1 MTETGQAGA
10 HPFSWRFTA
19 PLLMGS
25 ALNPINS
32 SLIATALAPIA
43 HAFHVSVGHTAVL
56 LVSLYLASAI
66 AQPTAGKIAEEF
78 GPRRTF
84 LTGATLVLVGGIL
97 GALSQNM
104 PTLVVSRVLIGIGT
118 SAGYPTAMLM
128 IRRRAA
134 AAKLDA
140 PPGNVL
146 GALSIAGQATLALG
160 LPIGGVLVGAAG
172 WRSTFLI
179 NIPVTLVTLAMTLAW
194 IPRDG
199 AVRHRGLRDVATRI
213 DITGIVGFGGAMA
226 ALLVFL
232 LSLPDAN
239 WVALVVAVAL
249 AVALVNWELR
259 ATAPFLDV
267 RLLASNL
274 ALTRTYLRYGLTQLG
289 VYTVMYG
296 VSQWLEAGRGVSP
309 EEAGLLVLP
318 MSALAVL
325 VTRPVARRNLVR
337 EALIV
342 SALSFLAGSAGL
354 LFLGVDAPVI
364 AIVAV
369 TLVFGIT
376 VGTTSIGNQTALY
389 TQVPITRVGTA
400 SGLFRTFGYVGSI
413 ASSTLTGI
421 VFKNSVTDGALHTVA
436 LVLIAV
442 SALVLVMVL
451 TDRALRNPV
460 QTVGGDNRPTE
471 HNQLPKE
478 KYP

>member
-1 MTETGQAGA
+1 
-10 HPFSWRFTA
+10 
-19 PLLMGS
+19 MGS

-43 HAFHVSVGHTAVL
+43 LSFHVSVGHTAVL

-84 LTGATLVLVGGIL
+84 LTGATLVLIGGVL
-97 GALSQNM
+97 GSLSQNI

-134 AAKLDA
+134 AAHLQA

-160 LPIGGVLVGAAG
+160 LPIGGILVGAAG

-199 AVRHRGLRDVATRI
+199 AVHHRGLRDIATRI
-213 DITGIVGFGGAMA
+213 DIAGIVGFGGAMA

-232 LSLPDAN
+232 LSLPDVN
-239 WVALVVAVAL
+239 WVALVVAVVL
-249 AVALVNWELR
+249 AVGLVNWELR
-259 ATAPFLDV
+259 AAAPFFDV

-274 ALTRTYLRYGLTQLG
+274 ALTRTYLRQGLTQLG

-296 VSQWLEAGRGVSP
+296 VTQWLEVGRGVSA
-309 EEAGLLVLP
+309 EQAGLLVLP

-325 VTRPVARRNLVR
+325 VTRPIARRNLVR

-342 SALSFLAGSAGL
+342 SALSFMAGSAGM

-421 VFKNSVTDGALHTVA
+421 VFKNNVTDSGLHSIA

-442 SALVLVMVL
+442 SVVVLVMVL
-451 TDRALRNPV
+451 TDRALRNPLRS
-460 QTVGGDNRPTE
+460 TTGDDRRATE
-471 HNQLPKE
+471 HNQPQGE
-478 KYP
+478 AT

>member
-1 MTETGQAGA
+1 
-10 HPFSWRFTA
+10 
-19 PLLMGS
+19 MGS

-43 HAFHVSVGHTAVL
+43 LSFHVSVGRTAVL

-84 LTGATLVLVGGIL
+84 LTGATLVLIGGVL
-97 GALSQNM
+97 GSLSQNI

-134 AAKLDA
+134 AAHLQA
-140 PPGNVL
+140 PPGSVL

-160 LPIGGVLVGAAG
+160 LPIGGILVGTAG
-172 WRSTFLI
+172 WRATFLI

-199 AVRHRGLRDVATRI
+199 AVHHRGLRDIVTRI
-213 DITGIVGFGGAMA
+213 DVAGILGFGGAMA

-232 LSLPDAN
+232 LSLPDVN
-239 WVALVVAVAL
+239 WVALVVAVVL

-259 ATAPFLDV
+259 AAAPFLDV

-274 ALTRTYLRYGLTQLG
+274 ALTRTYLRQGLTQLG

-296 VSQWLEAGRGVSP
+296 VTQWLEAGRGVSA
-309 EEAGLLVLP
+309 EQAGLLVLP

-325 VTRPVARRNLVR
+325 VTRPIARRNLVR

-342 SALSFLAGSAGL
+342 SALSFMAGSAGM

-421 VFKNSVTDGALHTVA
+421 VFKDNVTDRGLHSIA

-442 SALVLVMVL
+442 SVVVLVMVL
-451 TDRALRNPV
+451 TDRALRNPLRS
-460 QTVGGDNRPTE
+460 TVGDDRRPTE
-471 HNQLPKE
+471 LNQPQGE
-478 KYP
+478 AT

>member
-1 MTETGQAGA
+1 
-10 HPFSWRFTA
+10 
-19 PLLMGS
+19 MGS

-43 HAFHVSVGHTAVL
+43 QSFHVSVGRTAVL

-84 LTGATLVLVGGIL
+84 LTGATLVLIGGVL
-97 GALSQNM
+97 GSLSQNI

-134 AAKLDA
+134 AAHLQA

-160 LPIGGVLVGAAG
+160 LPIGGILVGAAG

-194 IPRDG
+194 IPLDS
-199 AVRHRGLRDVATRI
+199 AVHHRGLRDIVTRI
-213 DITGIVGFGGAMA
+213 DVAGIVGFGGAMA

-232 LSLPDAN
+232 LSLPNVN
-239 WVALVVAVAL
+239 WVALVVAVVL

-259 ATAPFLDV
+259 APAPFFDV

-274 ALTRTYLRYGLTQLG
+274 TLTRTYLRQGLTQLG

-296 VSQWLEAGRGVSP
+296 VTQWLEVGRGVSA

-325 VTRPVARRNLVR
+325 VTRPIARRNLVR

-342 SALSFLAGSAGL
+342 SALSFMVGSAGM

-421 VFKNSVTDGALHTVA
+421 VFKNNVTDSGLHSIA

-442 SALVLVMVL
+442 SVVVLVMVL
-451 TDRALRNPV
+451 TDRALRKPLRS
-460 QTVGGDNRPTE
+460 TAGDDRRPTE
-471 HNQLPKE
+471 LNQPQGE
-478 KYP
+478 AT